1 MLPQGL
7 RRKSSRA
14 KKKNEVGVTTKWST
28 ALSFRLWVSPLTSQK
43 SVSYTLQM
51 ERTSVLFSP
60 VLLLTSSMR
69 A

>member
-7 RRKSSRA
+7 RRKHSRA
-14 KKKNEVGVTTKWST
+14 KKNKQKLVNSPELQFVG
-28 ALSFRLWVSPLTSQK
+28 LFCVSPLTSQK

>member
-1 MLPQGL
+1 MKVASGFE
-7 RRKSSRA
+7 
-14 KKKNEVGVTTKWST
+14 KKKQVGVISWCYNKEIVG
-28 ALSFRLWVSPLTSQK
+28 LFCVSPLTSQK

-51 ERTSVLFSP
+51 ERTSVMFSP